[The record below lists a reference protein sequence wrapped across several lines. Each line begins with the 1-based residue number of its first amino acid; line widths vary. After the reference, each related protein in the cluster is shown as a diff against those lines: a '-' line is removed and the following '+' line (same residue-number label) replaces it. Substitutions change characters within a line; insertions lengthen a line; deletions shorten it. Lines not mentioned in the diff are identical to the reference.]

1 MPISH
6 PTSDIVEHNDL
17 KCNRRRSNPPSPG
30 MLCELD
36 HDLLG
41 FVISLVCQHRILC
54 ICAQA
59 SSKLR
64 TEARCVMRS
73 RYADESVHVE
83 RIIGKLR
90 LQECFHCLCDAFRS
104 TSDSSDSSD
113 HWHVPRPERSWKY
126 VQFKSVEWLK
136 HMLGWVDHDPSY
148 RHHNDTILDSFY
160 CDCRKC
166 HRTFPCGRGQTL
178 CMSTHEESLLNHHF
192 QVKWW
197 DECGF

>member
-1 MPISH
+1 
-6 PTSDIVEHNDL
+6 
-17 KCNRRRSNPPSPG
+17 

-36 HDLLG
+36 SDLLG
-41 FVISLVCQHRILC
+41 FIVSRVGPHRILC

-64 TEARCVMRS
+64 TEATIVMRS
-73 RYADESVHVE
+73 RYADESVHVAS
-83 RIIGKLR
+83 IIEKLR
-90 LQECFHCLCDAFRS
+90 LEACFHGLSETFGS
-104 TSDSSDSSD
+104 TSDSSDY
-113 HWHVPRPERSWKY
+113 VARPPRPEQSWKFA
-126 VQFKSVEWLK
+126 QFKSVEWLK
-136 HMLGWVDHDPSY
+136 DMLGWVDHDPSY

-166 HRTFPCGRGQTL
+166 HRTFPCGRGLTA
-178 CMSTHEESLLNHHF
+178 CMSPHEESLLNHHF